1 MNTRLKFAD
10 TYKAK
15 YNRFRS
21 KKLLAYQ
28 QLYHILVVIFYTPLA
43 RIFRLF
49 SSIYVCKQAACAESV
64 RSCGRVECV
73 QLGRSRNNGNSSEK
87 QEL

>member
-43 RIFRLF
+43 RIFRLS
-49 SSIYVCKQAACAESV
+49 SSIYVNKRHAPKVCVRAEES
-64 RSCGRVECV
+64 
-73 QLGRSRNNGNSSEK
+73 NASSWAGVGTMGTQVK
-87 QEL
+87 SKNCN